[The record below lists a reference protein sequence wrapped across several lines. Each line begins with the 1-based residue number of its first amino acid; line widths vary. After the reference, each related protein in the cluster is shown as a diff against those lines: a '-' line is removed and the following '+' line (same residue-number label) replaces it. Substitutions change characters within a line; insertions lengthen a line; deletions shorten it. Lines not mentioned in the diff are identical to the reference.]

1 MQFLKLV
8 RSEECHV
15 NEQQLI
21 HLAAD
26 GDDASINALAQQYVP
41 VVWRLRRQY
50 YVRNFDEDDWLQEGQ
65 IAVYRA
71 AKKYQRLRQ
80 CSFGTYYRVLLSNQ
94 IIDHIR
100 RTQAR
105 KRRPEGDILSLDVND
120 EDILCN
126 IQTLRA
132 STLDVVHVREQ
143 VRIFPEICSAFEGL
157 VFMDLL
163 AGQSP
168 ERIALSRR
176 VEVDQVVNATDRCR
190 KKMRPFLQD
199 AA

>member
-1 MQFLKLV
+1 M
-8 RSEECHV
+8 

-50 YVRNFDEDDWLQEGQ
+50 YVRNFDEDDWLQEGR

-105 KRRPEGDILSLDVND
+105 KRRPEGDIL
-120 EDILCN
+120 CN

-143 VRIFPEICSAFEGL
+143 VRIFPAICSAFEGL

-168 ERIALSRR
+168 ERIALSRQ
-176 VEVDQVVNATDRCR
+176 VEVGQVVNATDRCR
-190 KKMRPFLQD
+190 KKMRDFLQD

>member
-1 MQFLKLV
+1 M
-8 RSEECHV
+8 

-50 YVRNFDEDDWLQEGQ
+50 YVRNFDEDDWLQEGR

-105 KRRPEGDILSLDVND
+105 KRRPEGNILSLDVND

-132 STLDVVHVREQ
+132 ST
-143 VRIFPEICSAFEGL
+143 
-157 VFMDLL
+157 
-163 AGQSP
+163 
-168 ERIALSRR
+168 
-176 VEVDQVVNATDRCR
+176 
-190 KKMRPFLQD
+190 
-199 AA
+199 

>member
-1 MQFLKLV
+1 M
-8 RSEECHV
+8 
-15 NEQQLI
+15 
-21 HLAAD
+21 
-26 GDDASINALAQQYVP
+26 
-41 VVWRLRRQY
+41 
-50 YVRNFDEDDWLQEGQ
+50 
-65 IAVYRA
+65 
-71 AKKYQRLRQ
+71 
-80 CSFGTYYRVLLSNQ
+80 LLSNQ

-143 VRIFPEICSAFEGL
+143 VRIFPAICSAFEGL

-168 ERIALSRR
+168 ERIALSRQ

-190 KKMRPFLQD
+190 KKMRDFLQD